1 MAVPDVA
8 LDLSLQSFISGQS
21 PTGASPRRS
30 TQSDPRRDPGAHSAS
45 DLRPQLRSECRKREE
60 LRDGASR
67 PNAARGTQHQ
77 LANDAEDD
85 NQCDRV
91 EYAGGRSR
99 QENCPEPQHGI
110 RRAMVVSIHP
120 RRSGMAK
127 GQRAILH
134 SIRRPLRANARSHF
148 RPRQPDSLEDDQ
160 RRDQFR
166 FLLKRISR
174 ADRKMSGGKIEG
186 GNGMFHKQPK
196 VDNSESSPQRRGERG
211 GDAEKNHKSL
221 PLSLRFLRVLRASA
235 VNNWQTVFLVLFL
248 FAPSAV
254 AQTIRVNPTG
264 VNVNVSGA
272 TTVFLTF
279 GPVRNFRPAEGTWC
293 GELIPAA
300 PDNGFKCDPATIF
313 GSLPG
318 RFDRSRSSGNLGF
331 TDIMSIPPSVARRA
345 YQAAQAG
352 SISSFFYVRHF
363 INLGGGPDQGAG
375 GPDEYVPVTCRLS
388 GGGAR
393 TPFALTDV
401 KVAFDTEAAENAI
414 VFVAPGRKPPA
425 IRARITYNG
434 TGRLRGRWEVVL
446 PGEQPPEDFDLLT
459 EAALPI
465 EQRAQQRR
473 YTQISRF
480 NLFLPPTGKY
490 TLAGPDVAR
499 LPSTLEGQYIVLLRI
514 EATDDKEAD
523 TDLSALGV
531 GAGVVHSGG
540 VAGFPIPVLRYFV
553 GSGQANDIIS
563 LRLLTPAENAAA
575 AADRPIDFSWT
586 QARGVALYQLE
597 IADQSGKVIL
607 SALLQPLTLNYRAP
621 SWLRETVLGAG
632 LQWRV
637 SAIDQN
643 GAKTVETPWRRLQL
657 TLSR

>member
-1 MAVPDVA
+1 MANRKIRDRKIAAITAGFMWMISHRENGGNRRRNDSSVFSVA
-8 LDLSLQSFISGQS
+8 SVAPSFLFLS
-21 PTGASPRRS
+21 
-30 TQSDPRRDPGAHSAS
+30 
-45 DLRPQLRSECRKREE
+45 
-60 LRDGASR
+60 
-67 PNAARGTQHQ
+67 
-77 LANDAEDD
+77 
-85 NQCDRV
+85 
-91 EYAGGRSR
+91 
-99 QENCPEPQHGI
+99 
-110 RRAMVVSIHP
+110 
-120 RRSGMAK
+120 
-127 GQRAILH
+127 AIFL
-134 SIRRPLRANARSHF
+134 
-148 RPRQPDSLEDDQ
+148 
-160 RRDQFR
+160 
-166 FLLKRISR
+166 FLL
-174 ADRKMSGGKIEG
+174 E
-186 GNGMFHKQPK
+186 P
-196 VDNSESSPQRRGERG
+196 
-211 GDAEKNHKSL
+211 
-221 PLSLRFLRVLRASA
+221 A
-235 VNNWQTVFLVLFL
+235 V
-248 FAPSAV
+248 S

-279 GPVRNFRPAEGTWC
+279 GPIRNFRVAEGTWC

-352 SISSFFYVRHF
+352 SVSSFFYVRHF

-401 KVAFDTEAAENAI
+401 KVSFDTEAAENSI

-425 IRARITYNG
+425 IKARIAYNG

-459 EAALPI
+459 EASLPL

-499 LPSTLEGQYIVLLRI
+499 LPSTLEGPYLVLLRI

-523 TDLSALGV
+523 SDLSAVGV
-531 GAGVVHSGG
+531 GAGVVHSGA

-553 GSGQANDIIS
+553 GSGQANDVVS
-563 LRLLTPAENAAA
+563 LRLLTPAENAVA

-586 QARGVALYQLE
+586 QAPGAALYQLE
-597 IADQSGKVIL
+597 VADQSGKVIL

-621 SWLRETVLGAG
+621 SWLRETASGAG

-637 SAIDQN
+637 SALDQN
-643 GAKTVETPWRRLQL
+643 GAKTMETPWRRLQL
-657 TLSR
+657 APSR

>member
-1 MAVPDVA
+1 MADRTILCPGGTPD
-8 LDLSLQSFISGQS
+8 ISRWRNHRMRSETSSSPGGQPRRGDRLILVRRPSGAGIDS
-21 PTGASPRRS
+21 PTGSGGYAALHHRLI
-30 TQSDPRRDPGAHSAS
+30 SAAPPAQKTCVET
-45 DLRPQLRSECRKREE
+45 LAVQFALRSPGH
-60 LRDGASR
+60 LRRRQTDRTSR
-67 PNAARGTQHQ
+67 IFLSNIF
-77 LANDAEDD
+77 L
-85 NQCDRV
+85 
-91 EYAGGRSR
+91 S
-99 QENCPEPQHGI
+99 
-110 RRAMVVSIHP
+110 
-120 RRSGMAK
+120 
-127 GQRAILH
+127 AIFL
-134 SIRRPLRANARSHF
+134 
-148 RPRQPDSLEDDQ
+148 
-160 RRDQFR
+160 
-166 FLLKRISR
+166 FLL
-174 ADRKMSGGKIEG
+174 A
-186 GNGMFHKQPK
+186 P
-196 VDNSESSPQRRGERG
+196 
-211 GDAEKNHKSL
+211 
-221 PLSLRFLRVLRASA
+221 A
-235 VNNWQTVFLVLFL
+235 VI
-248 FAPSAV
+248 

-375 GPDEYVPVTCRLS
+375 GPDEYVTVTCRLS

-401 KVAFDTEAAENAI
+401 KVSFDTEAAENAI

-459 EAALPI
+459 EATLPI
-465 EQRAQQRR
+465 EQRGQQRR

-499 LPSTLEGQYIVLLRI
+499 LPSTLEGPYLVLLRI

-523 TDLSALGV
+523 SDLSALGV
-531 GAGVVHSGG
+531 GAGVVHNGA

-553 GSGQANDIIS
+553 GSGQANEVIS
-563 LRLLTPAENAAA
+563 LRLLTPAENAVA

-586 QARGVALYQLE
+586 QAPGVALYQLE
-597 IADQSGKVIL
+597 IADQSGKALL

-621 SWLRETVLGAG
+621 SWLREAAPGAA

-637 SAIDQN
+637 SALDQN

-657 TLSR
+657 TISR

>member
-1 MAVPDVA
+1 MVKNFPVPYP
-8 LDLSLQSFISGQS
+8 LSPISHS
-21 PTGASPRRS
+21 PLPIFLSHIFLSSG
-30 TQSDPRRDPGAHSAS
+30 
-45 DLRPQLRSECRKREE
+45 LIRKEE
-60 LRDGASR
+60 M
-67 PNAARGTQHQ
+67 
-77 LANDAEDD
+77 
-85 NQCDRV
+85 
-91 EYAGGRSR
+91 
-99 QENCPEPQHGI
+99 
-110 RRAMVVSIHP
+110 RRAASI
-120 RRSGMAK
+120 
-127 GQRAILH
+127 LCFT
-134 SIRRPLRANARSHF
+134 L
-148 RPRQPDSLEDDQ
+148 
-160 RRDQFR
+160 
-166 FLLKRISR
+166 
-174 ADRKMSGGKIEG
+174 
-186 GNGMFHKQPK
+186 
-196 VDNSESSPQRRGERG
+196 
-211 GDAEKNHKSL
+211 
-221 PLSLRFLRVLRASA
+221 
-235 VNNWQTVFLVLFL
+235 L
-248 FAPSAV
+248 FAPGV
-254 AQTIRVNPTG
+254 IAQTIKVNPTG

-293 GELIPAA
+293 GELIPAS
-300 PDNGFKCDPATIF
+300 PDSGFKCDPATIF

-318 RFDRSRSSGNLGF
+318 RFDLSKSSGNLGL

-345 YQAAQAG
+345 YQAAQTG
-352 SISSFFYVRHF
+352 SIASFFYVRHF
-363 INLGGGPDQGAG
+363 INSAG
-375 GPDEYVPVTCRLS
+375 GPDEYIPVTCRLT

-401 KVAFDTEAAENAI
+401 RVSFDSEAAENAI

-459 EAALPI
+459 EATLPI

-473 YTQISRF
+473 FTQISRF

-523 TDLSALGV
+523 SDLSALGV
-531 GAGVVHSGG
+531 GAGVVHSGA
-540 VAGFPIPVLRYFV
+540 VAGFPLPTLRYFI
-553 GSGQANDIIS
+553 GSGQSNDVNS
-563 LRLLTPAENAAA
+563 LRLLTPAENAVA

-586 QARGVALYQLE
+586 RAPGAALYQLE
-597 IADQSGKVIL
+597 IADQSGKALL

-621 SWLRETVLGAG
+621 SWLREAAPGAA

-637 SAIDQN
+637 SALDQN

-657 TLSR
+657 TISR

>member
-1 MAVPDVA
+1 MA
-8 LDLSLQSFISGQS
+8 G
-21 PTGASPRRS
+21 
-30 TQSDPRRDPGAHSAS
+30 
-45 DLRPQLRSECRKREE
+45 
-60 LRDGASR
+60 
-67 PNAARGTQHQ
+67 
-77 LANDAEDD
+77 
-85 NQCDRV
+85 
-91 EYAGGRSR
+91 
-99 QENCPEPQHGI
+99 
-110 RRAMVVSIHP
+110 
-120 RRSGMAK
+120 
-127 GQRAILH
+127 
-134 SIRRPLRANARSHF
+134 
-148 RPRQPDSLEDDQ
+148 
-160 RRDQFR
+160 
-166 FLLKRISR
+166 
-174 ADRKMSGGKIEG
+174 RKMEG
-186 GNGMFHKQPK
+186 SNGMFHEKPK
-196 VDNSESSPQRRGERG
+196 VDNSVPAPQRRGG
-211 GDAEKNHKSL
+211 SAENNLKSL

-235 VNNWQTVFLVLFL
+235 APTQKTLLFFLLFL
-248 FAPSAV
+248 LAPTAV

-279 GPVRNFRPAEGTWC
+279 GPVRNFRVAEATWC
-293 GELIPAA
+293 GELIPAS

-352 SISSFFYVRHF
+352 SVSSFFYVRHF
-363 INLGGGPDQGAG
+363 INLGGGGPDRGAG

-401 KVAFDTEAAENAI
+401 KVSFDTETAENAI

-531 GAGVVHSGG
+531 GAGVVHNGA
-540 VAGFPIPVLRYFV
+540 VAGFPLPTLRYFV
-553 GSGQANDIIS
+553 GSGQANDVIS
-563 LRLLTPAENAAA
+563 LRLLTPAENAVA
-575 AADRPIDFSWT
+575 AADQQIDFSWT
-586 QARGVALYQLE
+586 QAPGAALYQLE
-597 IADQSGKVIL
+597 IADQTGKAVL

-621 SWLRETVLGAG
+621 AWLRETSPGAT

-637 SAIDQN
+637 SALDQN
-643 GAKTVETPWRRLQL
+643 GAKTVETPWRRLRL
-657 TLSR
+657 TISR

>member
-8 LDLSLQSFISGQS
+8 LGLSHQSFISGQS

-77 LANDAEDD
+77 LADDAEDD

-91 EYAGGRSR
+91 EYAGGRSL
-99 QENCPEPQHGI
+99 QKNYPEPQHGI

-134 SIRRPLRANARSHF
+134 SIRRPVRPNARSHF
-148 RPRQPDSLEDDQ
+148 RPRQPDSPEDAQ

-174 ADRKMSGGKIEG
+174 ADRKMANRKIRDRKIAAITAVF
-186 GNGMFHKQPK
+186 MRM
-196 VDNSESSPQRRGERG
+196 NSHRAHRGHRG
-211 GDAEKNHKSL
+211 HNDFSVF
-221 PLSLRFLRVLRASA
+221 SVASVA
-235 VNNWQTVFLVLFL
+235 TSFLFL
-248 FAPSAV
+248 SAIFLFLLAPAV
-254 AQTIRVNPTG
+254 IAQTIKVNPTG

-375 GPDEYVPVTCRLS
+375 GPDEYVPVTCRLT

-401 KVAFDTEAAENAI
+401 KVSFDTEAAENAI
-414 VFVAPGRKPPA
+414 VIVAPGRKPPA
-425 IRARITYNG
+425 IRARIMYNG

-499 LPSTLEGQYIVLLRI
+499 LPSTLEGPYLVLLRI

-531 GAGVVHSGG
+531 GACVVHSGG

-597 IADQSGKVIL
+597 VADQSGKIIL

>member
-1 MAVPDVA
+1 VA
-8 LDLSLQSFISGQS
+8 SAATSFLFLS
-21 PTGASPRRS
+21 
-30 TQSDPRRDPGAHSAS
+30 
-45 DLRPQLRSECRKREE
+45 
-60 LRDGASR
+60 
-67 PNAARGTQHQ
+67 
-77 LANDAEDD
+77 
-85 NQCDRV
+85 
-91 EYAGGRSR
+91 
-99 QENCPEPQHGI
+99 
-110 RRAMVVSIHP
+110 
-120 RRSGMAK
+120 
-127 GQRAILH
+127 AIFL
-134 SIRRPLRANARSHF
+134 
-148 RPRQPDSLEDDQ
+148 
-160 RRDQFR
+160 
-166 FLLKRISR
+166 FLL
-174 ADRKMSGGKIEG
+174 A
-186 GNGMFHKQPK
+186 P
-196 VDNSESSPQRRGERG
+196 
-211 GDAEKNHKSL
+211 
-221 PLSLRFLRVLRASA
+221 A
-235 VNNWQTVFLVLFL
+235 VI
-248 FAPSAV
+248 

-264 VNVNVSGA
+264 VNVNVNGA

-293 GELIPAA
+293 GELIPAT

-352 SISSFFYVRHF
+352 SVSSFFYVRHF
-363 INLGGGPDQGAG
+363 INLGGGGPDRGPGG

-401 KVAFDTEAAENAI
+401 KVSFNTEAAENAI

-425 IRARITYNG
+425 IRARIAYNG

-459 EAALPI
+459 EASLPL

-490 TLAGPDVAR
+490 TLAGPDVTR
-499 LPSTLEGQYIVLLRI
+499 LPSTLEGPYIVLLRI

-531 GAGVVHSGG
+531 GAGVVHSGA
-540 VAGFPIPVLRYFV
+540 VAGFPLPTLRYFV
-553 GSGQANDIIS
+553 GSGQANDVIS
-563 LRLLTPAENAAA
+563 LRLLTPAENAVAA
-575 AADRPIDFSWT
+575 AGRPIDFSWT
-586 QARGVALYQLE
+586 QAPGAALYQLE

-621 SWLRETVLGAG
+621 SWLRETAPGSA

-637 SAIDQN
+637 SALGQN
-643 GAKTVETPWRRLQL
+643 GAKTLETPWRRLQSPP
-657 TLSR
+657 SR